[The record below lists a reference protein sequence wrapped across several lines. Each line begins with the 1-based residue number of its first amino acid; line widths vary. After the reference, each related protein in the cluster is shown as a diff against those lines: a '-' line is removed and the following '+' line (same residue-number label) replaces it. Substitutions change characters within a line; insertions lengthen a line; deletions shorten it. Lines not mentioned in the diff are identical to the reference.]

1 MNREQYLSERSAIVD
16 DYIASGQ
23 LRRYERDID
32 RLNAAYEA
40 AGGFADEAAASVGVP
55 NTVSG
60 GDPCAGCDRA
70 VPLSAC
76 EDCNVESCAACW
88 DTWGCVECGDRP

>member
-23 LRRYERDID
+23 LRRYDRDID

-55 NTVSG
+55 NTVSCG
-60 GDPCAGCDRA
+60 GQWSRDI
-70 VPLSAC
+70 
-76 EDCNVESCAACW
+76 AA
-88 DTWGCVECGDRP
+88 DDFDLANNRSM